1 MVKLSIAESSA
12 VLKFDEGNYWPLA
25 ECAIKARETAT
36 KFIVYALKSHS
47 PQAHGMAEH
56 YNLHAN
62 AVMDLLRLGFESI
75 NKDLSWSMFHHA
87 KTANLIPES
96 ISGYKVV
103 RCEGIRKFE
112 RPHSNTQPIRKKG
125 SKLLNS
131 SLRKAKTS
139 KSNR

>member
-12 VLKFDEGNYWPLA
+12 VLKFDDGDYWWLV
-25 ECAIKARETAT
+25 ECAVNARATAE
-36 KFIVYALKSHS
+36 KCIAYALKSGS

-56 YNLHAN
+56 YKQHAD
-62 AVMDLLRLGFESI
+62 AVLDLVKLGFESI

-103 RCEGIRKFE
+103 RCEGILKFQ
-112 RPHSNTQPIRKKG
+112 RSDANSKPIRQKG
-125 SKLLNS
+125 TKLPNPS
-131 SLRKAKTS
+131 TSKAKTS